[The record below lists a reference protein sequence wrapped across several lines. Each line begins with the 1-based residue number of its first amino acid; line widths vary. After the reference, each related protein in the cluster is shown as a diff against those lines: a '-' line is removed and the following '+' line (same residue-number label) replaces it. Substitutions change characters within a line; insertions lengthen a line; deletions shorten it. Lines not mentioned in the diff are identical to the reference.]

1 MASLQHDARGL
12 ARGVGDGAPLW
23 RTGSVPVRARVGIG
37 EPEPPDRTGSAAVP
51 GSSGGESFRS
61 RARYDDHG
69 PERNLDETGPRPG
82 GSPRRPLNITIG
94 AAHALSP
101 TTGSGVTPLRL
112 CDEGHSNRARCGGYG
127 PGRRVVRV
135 ELTHVDRAGS
145 ARMVDV

>member
-82 GSPRRPLNITIG
+82 
-94 AAHALSP
+94 
-101 TTGSGVTPLRL
+101 
-112 CDEGHSNRARCGGYG
+112 DG
-127 PGRRVVRV
+127 PGNLARSPLAL
-135 ELTHVDRAGS
+135 LTPC
-145 ARMVDV
+145 

>member
-12 ARGVGDGAPLW
+12 ARGVGDGAPPW

-61 RARYDDHG
+61 RARYDDQG
-69 PERNLDETGPRPG
+69 REQKLDETGRSPGAGPGRPAD
-82 GSPRRPLNITIG
+82 ITIG

-101 TTGSGVTPLRL
+101 TTG
-112 CDEGHSNRARCGGYG
+112 
-127 PGRRVVRV
+127 
-135 ELTHVDRAGS
+135 
-145 ARMVDV
+145 